1 MQAADLSGEDHTRV
15 QVQTMSVQNSWLRG
29 AAQAARILQADD
41 LFSSAEVYWRRSL
54 ELALLAS
61 ERGMM
66 MMTMVQLQTVM
77 LLNSMMILK
86 RVKELG

>member
-1 MQAADLSGEDHTRV
+1 MAE
-15 QVQTMSVQNSWLRG
+15 RG
-29 AAQAARILQADD
+29 AQAARILQADD
-41 LFSSAEVYWRRSL
+41 LFSSAEVYWRSL

-61 ERGMM
+61 ERGMT

>member
-1 MQAADLSGEDHTRV
+1 M
-15 QVQTMSVQNSWLRG
+15 LRG

-41 LFSSAEVYWRRSL
+41 LFSSAEVYWRSL

-61 ERGMM
+61 ERGMT

>member
-41 LFSSAEVYWRRSL
+41 LFSSAEVDWRSL

-61 ERGMM
+61 ERGMT